1 MPPKEDLFAKLAQ
14 ATGSAVAEKKA
25 AEGAA
30 AEAERKSAAGYVLSV
45 PRPTEPD
52 DVKALGV
59 TEQFLEEM
67 TLKMLLQFGAMDEH
81 TLAWRMKVSK
91 KIVQQIC
98 ANLAKRKLIGPSPVD
113 PRLYDLGAEGKQQAE
128 EANRITRY
136 LGPVPVPDHEYVRV
150 MREQLKKPLDFDQ
163 KDIDDAYKHLVMY
176 DPEFKKVIGPAVKSQ
191 RSILLYGAPGN
202 GKTILGKSLTSLMK
216 ADLVIPQAVYCYGQ
230 VIKLFDP
237 AIHKPVET
245 DDFKPFDIA
254 QEVKD
259 ADRPD
264 RRWIVIKV
272 PYVEVATEF
281 SLRGFELAWNGYARY
296 YEMATH
302 VKANGGVF
310 FIDDFG
316 RQPGNPEDYMNRL
329 ITPLQM
335 KEDIMKMPETGG
347 QLRVPFFC
355 IPFFSTNLT
364 LEAIGDEA
372 FKRRFKYKICAKSPD
387 KAAAKMLWEYEC
399 RRNGV
404 AFEPEIFDWLMARF
418 DEKKTP
424 IRGSFANDLISKI
437 VDYCDFHRQKPEI
450 TKDFLE
456 MSWELN
462 YATES
467 KETWQF
473 GVTKR

>member
-1 MPPKEDLFAKLAQ
+1 MPKEDLFAKLAQ
-14 ATGSAVAEKKA
+14 ATGSQVAQRQ
-25 AEGAA
+25 AEAKAA
-30 AEAERKSAAGYVLSV
+30 AEAERKAQAGYTLSV
-45 PRPTEPD
+45 ERPQETD
-52 DVKALGV
+52 DIRSLGV

-67 TLKMLLQFGAMDEH
+67 VLKLLLQFGAMDEH
-81 TLAWRMKVSK
+81 KIAWHLKISK
-91 KIVQQIC
+91 KIVQMIC
-98 ANLAKRKLIGPSPVD
+98 ANLGKRKLIGPSPVD
-113 PRLYDLGAEGKQQAE
+113 PRMYDLGSEGKRRAE
-128 EANRITRY
+128 EANAVTRY
-136 LGPVPVPDHEYVRV
+136 VGPVPVPDAAYVAV
-150 MREQLKKPLDFDQ
+150 MREQLKKPLDFGQ
-163 KDIDDAYKHLVMY
+163 KEIDDAYAHLVMY

-202 GKTILGKSLTSLMK
+202 GKTVLGKSLTSLMK
-216 ADLVIPQAVYCYGQ
+216 ADLLIPYAIYCYGQ
-230 VIKLFDP
+230 VIKVFDP

-245 DDFKPFDIA
+245 DEYVPFDISK
-254 QEVKD
+254 EVRGGD
-259 ADRPD
+259 QPD
-264 RRWIVIKV
+264 RRWVVIKV

-281 SLRGFELAWNGYARY
+281 SLAGFELSWNQYARY
-296 YEMATH
+296 YEMAAH
-302 VKANGGVF
+302 IKANGGVF

-335 KEDIMKMPETGG
+335 KEDILKMPETGG

-372 FKRRFKYKICAKSPD
+372 FKRRFKYKICARSPD
-387 KAAAKMLWEYEC
+387 KAAARLLWEYEC
-399 RRNGV
+399 KRNGV
-404 AFEPEIFDWLMARF
+404 PFDEAIFAEVLRRF
-418 DEKKTP
+418 DETKTP

-437 VDYCDFHRQKPEI
+437 CDFCDFHRMERKI
-450 TKDFLE
+450 DMDLLA

-473 GVTKR
+473 GVTRQ